1 MDQASPQC
9 MDDDARVLAYQQDER
24 LPKVVV
30 HFPVAPGAT
39 LTWRVEADSTLAVN
53 GARLWLTRVSSPY
66 DHWLVPGQT
75 FSLQRGERIWL
86 SIDGERGAGSN
97 VQPAARR
104 THMAQHRRRAYG
116 ACLAD
121 LSVART
127 GLVQALSKPARPPG
141 PGTADTALTCFPRA
155 KHAREKCNGA
165 MVSCRPSRRA
175 NTHALPNCVLLR
187 ILRRDLDGR
196 SGDEHRMDRIAHF
209 HTGQI
214 DLRTGF

>member
-86 SIDGERGAGSN
+86 SIDGERTAHVSLTYLL
-97 VQPAARR
+97 PAEGLFRRCLSRLAR
-104 THMAQHRRRAYG
+104 
-116 ACLAD
+116 L
-121 LSVART
+121 
-127 GLVQALSKPARPPG
+127 GLGPP
-141 PGTADTALTCFPRA
+141 TPR
-155 KHAREKCNGA
+155 
-165 MVSCRPSRRA
+165 
-175 NTHALPNCVLLR
+175 
-187 ILRRDLDGR
+187 
-196 SGDEHRMDRIAHF
+196 
-209 HTGQI
+209 
-214 DLRTGF
+214 